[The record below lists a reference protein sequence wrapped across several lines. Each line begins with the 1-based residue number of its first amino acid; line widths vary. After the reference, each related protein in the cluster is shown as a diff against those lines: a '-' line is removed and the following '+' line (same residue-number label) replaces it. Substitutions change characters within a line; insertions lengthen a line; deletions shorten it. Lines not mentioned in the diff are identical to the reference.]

1 MNVVQF
7 GNSMQP
13 QKNEVTQDEAKP
25 QVVVLTE
32 KAICVQGT
40 DRVGTTSQG
49 YLELSSWKGWEGFP
63 WNHERWNLQ
72 TLCLES
78 PVIVHHTATART
90 THRHLDLT
98 QLHWYLGGKRF
109 WCDCSSHGVT

>member
-1 MNVVQF
+1 
-7 GNSMQP
+7 MQP

-49 YLELSSWKGWEGFP
+49 YLELSAAGKGGKAFP
-63 WNHERWNLQ
+63 GTMRDGTCRLYVLKALSLF
-72 TLCLES
+72 T
-78 PVIVHHTATART
+78 
-90 THRHLDLT
+90 T
-98 QLHWYLGGKRF
+98 QLQPVLHT
-109 WCDCSSHGVT
+109 VTWT